1 MSPTL
6 AARRERR
13 HEGSM
18 GASRTA
24 SVSGATGF
32 VGRSVVRALLGRG
45 WSVRALARDP
55 AKARVALPTHDNL
68 DVVQGDVLGPGVA
81 AELMRGSS
89 AAVNCIGIIRERPGG
104 ETFRRLHV
112 QATRALCEAAAGG
125 GVSRFVQ
132 ISALGVHEEA
142 ATEYQRSK
150 AEGERI
156 VRASGLAWT
165 ILRPGLIH
173 GQAGELTR
181 QMRAWV
187 TGRAA
192 PFVFM
197 PYFTRVVPG
206 SSPLRPK
213 FESARVQP
221 VWVEDVARAVC
232 DSLERPEAVGE
243 VYNLTGP
250 ETVTWPEMLRFVRE
264 HVPDAKPGLRCVGL
278 PAPIAAAKARA
289 LGAVGLGQLLP
300 FDAGMALMAQEDSV
314 ARPHKARVHLG
325 FEPVPF
331 REAFAGYAG
340 AM

>member
-1 MSPTL
+1 
-6 AARRERR
+6 
-13 HEGSM
+13 M
-18 GASRTA
+18 GALRTA
-24 SVSGATGF
+24 SVSGASGF
-32 VGRSVVRALLGRG
+32 VGRSVVRALLERG
-45 WSVRALARDP
+45 WGVRALVRDP
-55 AKARVALPTHDNL
+55 AKARAALPAHDGL
-68 DVVQGDVLGPGVA
+68 EFVEGDVLGPGVA
-81 AELMRGSS
+81 AELMRGST

-112 QATRALCEAAAGG
+112 QAARALCEAAAGA

-132 ISALGVHEEA
+132 ISALGVHEEGA
-142 ATEYQRSK
+142 AEYQRTK

-173 GQAGELTR
+173 GAAGELTR
-181 QMRAWV
+181 QLRAWV
-187 TGRAA
+187 SGRAA

-197 PYFTRVVPG
+197 PYFTRIVPG
-206 SSPLRPK
+206 SSPLRPR

-232 DSLERPEAVGE
+232 EALEREETAGE

-250 ETVTWPEMLRFVRE
+250 ETVTWPEMLVFVRE

-289 LGAVGLGQLLP
+289 LGALGLGQLLP

-314 ARPHKARVHLG
+314 AAPHKARTHLG
-325 FEPVPF
+325 FEPTPF

-340 AM
+340 SM

>member
-1 MSPTL
+1 M
-6 AARRERR
+6 
-13 HEGSM
+13 
-18 GASRTA
+18 
-24 SVSGATGF
+24 
-32 VGRSVVRALLGRG
+32 
-45 WSVRALARDP
+45 RALARDP